1 PRTMGRGK
9 CARLTFEIAMFQAC
23 NPDVYESRMEKRSEV
38 KNQPVWHSKQGE
50 FVRCVEEKARLIFC
64 FPWRRCMG
72 FNDVTL
78 DLILNLEMVKEKT
91 AEEIKQIWKQYYSAK
106 DTFYAVI
113 PVSSPCCPLPL
124 REGYEFFMGQWVG
137 TELHYTALINVQTRG
152 EGAGSQL
159 ILYHYLEL
167 QKEKGIVLM
176 TAEMDTSF
184 LNVVEAHCL
193 ANQVKLFYA
202 TDRPELYDL
211 VETFNH
217 RPSEF
222 KYMAVIAELEQNGI
236 GKELRPDGDFENV

>member
-1 PRTMGRGK
+1 
-9 CARLTFEIAMFQAC
+9 
-23 NPDVYESRMEKRSEV
+23 MEKRSEV

-50 FVRCVEEKARLIFC
+50 FVRCVEEKAETLDAAASKG
-64 FPWRRCMG
+64 G
-72 FNDVTL
+72 FTREKTL

-113 PVSSPCCPLPL
+113 PAKKFDLIWKRAQSCPSFLCALPR

-137 TELHYTALINVQTRG
+137 TELHYTALINVQ
-152 EGAGSQL
+152 
-159 ILYHYLEL
+159 
-167 QKEKGIVLM
+167 
-176 TAEMDTSF
+176 
-184 LNVVEAHCL
+184 NVVEAHCL

>member
-1 PRTMGRGK
+1 APKAGGG
-9 CARLTFEIAMFQAC
+9 CRLC

-64 FPWRRCMG
+64 FPWRRFSCLL
-72 FNDVTL
+72 TL
-78 DLILNLEMVKEKT
+78 LFFSSSSSF
-91 AEEIKQIWKQYYSAK
+91 QIWKQYYSAK

-113 PVSSPCCPLPL
+113 PFLCALPR